1 MLTVHPSIQSWKDM
15 QILKKLLDTCW
26 PLMNKVLVTKIF
38 REIKKIKYIC
48 FFREFTEI
56 ATFMASDM
64 PLSKLLNEEIPA
76 GIFSQCCFFVKLKI
90 NN

>member
-26 PLMNKVLVTKIF
+26 PLMNKVLVPIFF
-38 REIKKIKYIC
+38 REIKKKLNL